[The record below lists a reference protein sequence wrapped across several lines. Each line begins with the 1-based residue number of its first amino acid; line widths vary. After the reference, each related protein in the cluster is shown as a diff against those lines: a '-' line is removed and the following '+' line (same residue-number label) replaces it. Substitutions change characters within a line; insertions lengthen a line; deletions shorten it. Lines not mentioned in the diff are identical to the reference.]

1 MNIVQVYEFHIIKST
16 FVRLFKTSMTTT
28 DNNIQPPAT
37 LLRRLGAML
46 YDLFLLLTVIFVAS
60 FVPVILFN
68 VKPEDTYFF
77 LYQVYIFV
85 ISYVFYAWFWIRG
98 GQTLGMR
105 TWKVKVVTNDG
116 SKLNWSKSLI
126 RYLVAILS
134 LLALGLGFFWSLWD
148 KQKRTWHDI
157 ASGTRL
163 IKITDL

>member
-1 MNIVQVYEFHIIKST
+1 MSSAETNQEQSV
-16 FVRLFKTSMTTT
+16 
-28 DNNIQPPAT
+28 T
-37 LLRRLGAML
+37 LLRRLGAIF
-46 YDLFLLLTVIFVAS
+46 YDLFLLLAVIFVAS
-60 FVPVILFN
+60 FLPVILFN
-68 VKPEDTYFF
+68 VKPGDAYFF
-77 LYQVYIFV
+77 LFQVYIFL
-85 ISYVFYAWFWIRG
+85 ISYLFYAWFWIRS

-116 SKLNWSKSLI
+116 SNLNWGNSLI